1 MPTYE
6 AQRALP
12 PNEGTIKES
21 WLAHQRRE
29 WQRNVSARRRSLS
42 DDPSRPP
49 PDLLDAEATAAAPA
63 AAPRRNK
70 DRFERQRATFHEHNF
85 ERHVKDSWLQ
95 ERRREWEAALS
106 RRLALA
112 TPEKPEASLLS
123 EEDEKREWLR
133 RLRAEHVVALARRR
147 KEGEAV
153 EAPAAAPLVPP
164 SLLST
169 PTEKEVWLRQR
180 REEWEQA
187 QRQRRRSLGGALDD
201 QRPAAGL
208 LLEIHET
215 VDLPPGV
222 AAANEAAA
230 ARETVDRRLS
240 EAAAE
245 AAAAAAEAE
254 ADAAADA
261 AAALYAAAADA
272 AGAVAQDAGGND
284 LVDIASFSGPQ
295 LDGALLDE
303 LEALEALQLHEERI
317 RMAEARARGDF
328 AMKGG
333 GSARGAPASP
343 RPRSAPQHRIS
354 SPTLTTLG
362 VDGDEEAAA
371 TGLEALR
378 LLSRRASE
386 PPILPVRPPGS
397 PPLGSTSPL
406 SSRGSSWKSSKPRCS
421 SPLVGGSRNGSLHS
435 AASFTGSVRSEGSGG
450 DSPRGSVVRVE
461 DITILRLR

>member
-169 PTEKEVWLRQR
+169 PTEKEV
-180 REEWEQA
+180 
-187 QRQRRRSLGGALDD
+187 
-201 QRPAAGL
+201 
-208 LLEIHET
+208 
-215 VDLPPGV
+215 
-222 AAANEAAA
+222 
-230 ARETVDRRLS
+230 
-240 EAAAE
+240 
-245 AAAAAAEAE
+245 
-254 ADAAADA
+254 
-261 AAALYAAAADA
+261 
-272 AGAVAQDAGGND
+272 
-284 LVDIASFSGPQ
+284 
-295 LDGALLDE
+295 
-303 LEALEALQLHEERI
+303 
-317 RMAEARARGDF
+317 
-328 AMKGG
+328 
-333 GSARGAPASP
+333 
-343 RPRSAPQHRIS
+343 
-354 SPTLTTLG
+354 
-362 VDGDEEAAA
+362 
-371 TGLEALR
+371 
-378 LLSRRASE
+378 
-386 PPILPVRPPGS
+386 
-397 PPLGSTSPL
+397 
-406 SSRGSSWKSSKPRCS
+406 
-421 SPLVGGSRNGSLHS
+421 
-435 AASFTGSVRSEGSGG
+435 RSEGSGG